1 MEHVTAAD
9 GVRLTVHTIGD
20 GPGPAA
26 IVVPGGPA
34 RGVEYLDDLAGLGA
48 DRRLVVLHPRGTPTT
63 GGRSRGWWTDADD
76 VVSVAGALGLARVDL
91 IAHSAGTRLALAVVA
106 RHPRLL
112 RSLAL
117 VTPPSD
123 WLAGVAHD
131 GAELA
136 ARRDDPAVDAAWAS
150 LAGPEPA
157 DEPAFQRAGDIEAP
171 ASYAAWTDLE
181 QQHAGVGRLCLASV
195 RAWFRG
201 VPADAAD
208 RILAASL
215 PRTLVV
221 AGDGDLLTGVAPV
234 RAAALALGAELVELS
249 GCGHYPW
256 VERPAEFRAALG
268 DWLRR

>member
-1 MEHVTAAD
+1 MEHVTAVD

-20 GPGPAA
+20 GDAPPA

-76 VVSVAGALGLARVDL
+76 VVSVAGALGLAQVDL
-91 IAHSAGTRLALAVVA
+91 IAHSAGTRLALAVAA

-112 RSLAL
+112 SSLAL

-123 WLAGVAHD
+123 WLSGVAHD
-131 GAELA
+131 GADLA
-136 ARRDDPAVDAAWAS
+136 ARRGDPDVDAAWAS
-150 LAGPEPA
+150 LTGAEPA
-157 DEPAFQRAGDIEAP
+157 DDAAFQRAWDSEAP
-171 ASYAAWTDLE
+171 AGYAAWTGIE
-181 QQHAGVGRLCLASV
+181 QQHAGVGDMSLASV
-195 RAWFRG
+195 RAWFRD

-208 RILAASL
+208 RILAAAR

-221 AGDGDLLTGVAPV
+221 SGDGDLLTGVAPV
-234 RAAALALGAELVELS
+234 RAAAAALGAELVELS

-256 VERPAEFRAALG
+256 VERPTEFRAALA